1 MPNRRKI
8 LSKKHQKRKKEMNP
22 DIKTSETKHKD
33 TASQDRQH
41 DRILTGSQALI
52 ESLLC
57 EGTEVI
63 FGYPGGQIIPVYD
76 ALYDYRDRINHVL
89 VRHEQG
95 AAHAAEGY
103 ARASGRVGVCMVTS
117 GPGATNTVTGLA
129 DAMLDSTPLVV
140 ISGQVGTG
148 LLGTDAFQETNFIGI
163 TQAVTKWN
171 CQVKRAED
179 IPEAIAKAFYIAKSG
194 RPGPVVVDITK
205 DAQVQK
211 APFSYEKICSIRS
224 YDPSPEPDCSKIEE
238 AAKLINLAKK
248 PLVMVGQGVILGGA
262 EHELLAFLDKSGVPA
277 ASTLLGLSAIPSA
290 HPQNV
295 GMLGMHGNYGPN
307 IKNKDCDLIIA
318 IGMRFDDRVT
328 GNPERFGINAKV
340 IHFEIDPSE
349 INKIIYADVPVV
361 GDVKRTLPLLTAL
374 VHENDHSAWIDEFR
388 ACYDVECEKIINRVT
403 RPSSGPLRM
412 GEVVD
417 RVSCATRGDAV
428 LVTDVGQHQMMA
440 ARYFKFNRPRSIIT
454 SGGLGTMGFGLPA
467 AIGAKL
473 AVPEREVCLFV
484 GDGGFQM
491 NIQELAT
498 VFQTGAA
505 VKVILL
511 NNGYLGMVRQWQEL
525 FFNHRYSFTQML
537 SPDFGLIAKANGIE
551 YSLVE
556 QRSELDDA
564 VSRMLMHKGPYVM
577 EVRVENEENVFPM
590 VPAGAE
596 LSQIMLE

>member
-556 QRSELDDA
+556 QRGELDAA

>member
-1 MPNRRKI
+1 
-8 LSKKHQKRKKEMNP
+8 MNP

-33 TASQDRQH
+33 TASQDRQQ

-556 QRSELDDA
+556 QRGELDDA

>member
-1 MPNRRKI
+1 
-8 LSKKHQKRKKEMNP
+8 MNP

-262 EHELLAFLDKSGVPA
+262 EHELLSFLDKSGVPA

-556 QRSELDDA
+556 QRGELDDA

>member
-1 MPNRRKI
+1 
-8 LSKKHQKRKKEMNP
+8 MNP
-22 DIKTSETKHKD
+22 DIQQAEKKKKEASEGH
-33 TASQDRQH
+33 RQE

-129 DAMLDSTPLVV
+129 DAMLDSTPVVV

-224 YDPSPEPDCSKIEE
+224 YDPSPEPDKSKIEE

-328 GNPERFGINAKV
+328 GNPARFGINAKV

-361 GDVKRTLPLLTAL
+361 GDVKRTLPMLTAL
-374 VHENDHSAWIDEFR
+374 VRENDHSAWIDEFR
-388 ACYDVECEKIINRVT
+388 ACYDVEREKIIDRVT
-403 RPSSGPLRM
+403 KPSSGPLRM

-417 RVSCATRGDAV
+417 RVSNATRGDAV

-440 ARYFKFNRPRSIIT
+440 ARYFKFSRPRSIIT

-467 AIGAKL
+467 ALGAKL

-498 VFQTGAA
+498 IFQTGAA

-537 SPDFGLIAKANGIE
+537 SPDFGLIARANGIE

-556 QRSELDDA
+556 QRDELDDA
-564 VSRMLMHKGPYVM
+564 VSRMLLHKGPYVM

-596 LSQIMLE
+596 LSEIMLE

>member
-1 MPNRRKI
+1 
-8 LSKKHQKRKKEMNP
+8 MNP

-33 TASQDRQH
+33 TASH

-262 EHELLAFLDKSGVPA
+262 EHELLSFLDKSGVPA

-556 QRSELDDA
+556 QRGELDDA

>member
-1 MPNRRKI
+1 
-8 LSKKHQKRKKEMNP
+8 MNP

-33 TASQDRQH
+33 TASH

-556 QRSELDDA
+556 QRGELDAA

>member
-33 TASQDRQH
+33 TASH

-556 QRSELDDA
+556 QRGELDDA

>member
-1 MPNRRKI
+1 
-8 LSKKHQKRKKEMNP
+8 MNP

-498 VFQTGAA
+498 VFQTGVA

-556 QRSELDDA
+556 QRGELDDA

>member
-1 MPNRRKI
+1 
-8 LSKKHQKRKKEMNP
+8 MNP

-33 TASQDRQH
+33 TASH

-498 VFQTGAA
+498 VFQTGVA

-556 QRSELDDA
+556 QRGELDDA